1 MQFKLSRIR
10 EERSV
15 SLYFRIC
22 SSSYLEFGKKDKDD
36 DIDMPCRVAIKR
48 FIENM
53 TFPERTVKGPPQG
66 DKFRSNVEFTLQNC
80 LKLRD
85 SYFRKEF
92 KDLLKVINFDLT
104 LNLHCRT
111 V

>member
-1 MQFKLSRIR
+1 
-10 EERSV
+10 
-15 SLYFRIC
+15 
-22 SSSYLEFGKKDKDD
+22 
-36 DIDMPCRVAIKR
+36 MPCRVAIKR

-92 KDLLKVINFDLT
+92 KFVKLYRKVNVVQCIKFLLVLFHYINLI
-104 LNLHCRT
+104 L
-111 V
+111 

>member
-1 MQFKLSRIR
+1 
-10 EERSV
+10 
-15 SLYFRIC
+15 
-22 SSSYLEFGKKDKDD
+22 
-36 DIDMPCRVAIKR
+36 MPCRVAIKR

-92 KDLLKVINFDLT
+92 KLVKLYRKVNVVQCIKFPLVLFHYINLI
-104 LNLHCRT
+104 L
-111 V
+111 